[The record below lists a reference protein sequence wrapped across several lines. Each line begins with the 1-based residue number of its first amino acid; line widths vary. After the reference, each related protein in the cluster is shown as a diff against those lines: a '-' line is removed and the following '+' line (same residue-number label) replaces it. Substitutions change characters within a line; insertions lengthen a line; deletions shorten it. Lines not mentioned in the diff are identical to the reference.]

1 MIFNEIRSRL
11 NGCWIGREIRE
22 YERKSS
28 IQSPVS
34 FSLTNRGFFT
44 GDPRHSRGGGKIFS
58 GGGRWPKKN
67 WKNTSFDFAVY
78 PCRGMETT
86 VQELFRPS
94 RGRLSGFLRDEP
106 ALFPSP
112 PFGEIWDLGRAL
124 GRGIE
129 AAR

>member
-1 MIFNEIRSRL
+1 MDAGSVEKFESMR
-11 NGCWIGREIRE
+11 
-22 YERKSS
+22 
-28 IQSPVS
+28 
-34 FSLTNRGFFT
+34 
-44 GDPRHSRGGGKIFS
+44 GDPRYNPLYLFPSRIADFS
-58 GGGRWPKKN
+58 PVTPAVRGEDFLGRREMAEKN